1 MRTNPDPA
9 HSATFT
15 KSDDGNEQDVS
26 ETLTLAH
33 TPLAYSPAVHT
44 PQAHWLIS
52 PMMQPP
58 ALNLYSRQLNA
69 LDAEVGTMLKHLP
82 IGTRVGV
89 QIGRYY
95 YSRDGRIGVRAV
107 SKGIG
112 LRLGLFLKQLLM
124 DSDSG
129 RAFARIVLVLAGVVG
144 GGVR

>member
-1 MRTNPDPA
+1 
-9 HSATFT
+9 
-15 KSDDGNEQDVS
+15 
-26 ETLTLAH
+26 
-33 TPLAYSPAVHT
+33 
-44 PQAHWLIS
+44 
-52 PMMQPP
+52 
-58 ALNLYSRQLNA
+58 
-69 LDAEVGTMLKHLP
+69 MLKHLP

-107 SKGIG
+107 LKGIG